1 MHCVFKLCYGSD
13 NVSYPN
19 QEKSAGENS
28 SSASSREDGK
38 QRTEL
43 IPAFDR
49 VPEMSHDQLRRMIN
63 QAVRSWLRKTPSLH
77 TRVNYLRDLR
87 QFLAFEAIDVNA
99 LEQLVRVHPEQVAA
113 WRDWMR
119 ERGYAN
125 ATIRRRMTALRSLFS
140 YLQVYGYVGANPAHG
155 KFVKAPPVS
164 RDGKT
169 VGLSPKDCR
178 RLLEAPDSSSPA
190 GVRDRALLGVLAFS
204 ACRVGELVALRV
216 GDFRSNGEHRVL
228 AIYGKGGKERA
239 IPLHVEA
246 VERLN
251 QWIDVAGIRN
261 DRDGALFRAVA
272 TARGHGYDGFK
283 AYHLTT
289 RAVEK
294 LVKKYTQKLG
304 FDPAVVVHSLRVTAL
319 TTARERG
326 AEIIDLQDW
335 AGHADPRTTLTY
347 IRTRDR
353 LSKSPGY
360 ILNY

>member
-1 MHCVFKLCYGSD
+1 MPCYGSD
-13 NVSYPN
+13 KVRYPN
-19 QEKSAGENS
+19 QERTHTSTVVPPSPPDGE
-28 SSASSREDGK
+28 RL
-38 QRTEL
+38 EL

-49 VPEMSHDQLRRMIN
+49 AAEMTHDQRRRMMN
-63 QAVRSWLRKTPSLH
+63 QAMRSWLCKTPSSH

-87 QFLAFEAIDVNA
+87 QFLDFEVIDVNE
-99 LEQLVRVHPEQVAA
+99 LEQLVRVHPERVAA
-113 WRDWMR
+113 WRDSMR

-125 ATIRRRMTALRSLFS
+125 ATIRRKLTTLRSLFS

-155 KFVKAPPVS
+155 KFVTAPAAP

-169 VGLSPKDCR
+169 VGLSPMDCR
-178 RLLEAPDSSSPA
+178 RLLDAPDSSSPA
-190 GVRDRALLGVLAFS
+190 GIRDGALLGVLAFS

-216 GDFRSNGEHRVL
+216 GDFRANGEHRVL
-228 AIYGKGGKERA
+228 AIHGKGGKERMV
-239 IPLHVEA
+239 PLHIEA
-246 VERLN
+246 VERLTV
-251 QWIDVAGIRN
+251 WLDVAGIRD
-261 DRDGALFRAVA
+261 DRDGSLFRPMA
-272 TARGHGYDGFK
+272 TSRGQGYDGFK
-283 AYHLTT
+283 AFHLTT

-294 LVKKYTQKLG
+294 LVKKYARQLRL
-304 FDPAVVVHSLRVTAL
+304 DPGVVVHSFRVTAL